1 MIIDSSF
8 WGWYR
13 VGQYA
18 KAGVPAI
25 AALSAAITA
34 LVKDPSNPDLRYSAA
49 TAALGFLVYLIPNAA
64 AKIKEIPNPAPLLPP
79 VERADVSRV
88 AVAYSAH
95 AAHLAH
101 LRQLLTTYKPGQRG
115 QWRGVTL
122 DPRTRDMVTEADH
135 RMPTIPMHP
144 TQGSYSNAVAAS
156 AGTHGGGGAIDF
168 SCRGLTAGQVAA
180 LIVGLESVGFAPW
193 HRLPSQGPWGEHVHA
208 IAIGCEDL
216 APAAVHQVEDYLAG
230 RNGLASHSK
239 DSRSHKPTTWETYLK
254 G

>member
-1 MIIDSSF
+1 M
-8 WGWYR
+8 
-13 VGQYA
+13 GQYA

-34 LVKDPSNPDLRYSAA
+34 LVKDPSNPDLRYSAV

-64 AKIKEIPNPAPLLPP
+64 AKIKEIPNPAPAPRP
-79 VERADVSRV
+79 IV
-88 AVAYSAH
+88 AALSAR

-101 LRQLLTTYKPGQRG
+101 LAHLLTTYKPGWKVE
-115 QWRGVTL
+115 WRGVTL
-122 DPRTRDMVTEADH
+122 DPRTRDMVAEADH

-144 TQGSYSNAVAAS
+144 TQGSYSTAVAAS

-168 SCRGLTAGQVAA
+168 SCRGLTAGQVTS
-180 LIVGLESVGFAPW
+180 LIVGLEQVGFAPW